1 MIRRFNRRRVRVD
14 AFLSAYAQWRAECDA
29 VRVAYRAWMAA
40 SASGESRAFH
50 AYRTALDREQRAAE
64 VYAGLVSRA
73 GDLAETGLAR
83 QLAWMHSIPGAW

>member
-1 MIRRFNRRRVRVD
+1 MIWRAARRRARVH
-14 AFLSAYAQWRAECDA
+14 ATIAAYTQWRSERDA
-29 VRVAYRAWMAA
+29 VRVAYRDWIAA
-40 SASGESRAFH
+40 NASGEPRAFH

-64 VYAGLVSRA
+64 AYAGLVSRV